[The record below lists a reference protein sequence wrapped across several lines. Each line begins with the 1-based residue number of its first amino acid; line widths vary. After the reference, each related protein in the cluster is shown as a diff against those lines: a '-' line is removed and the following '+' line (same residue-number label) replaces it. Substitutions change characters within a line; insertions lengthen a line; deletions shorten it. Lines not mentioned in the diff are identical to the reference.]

1 MIKLTT
7 LLFVFQKKFNLKNKF
22 TFIFIGRIVKDKGIE
37 ELLKAFVKLNNKLNN
52 TRLILLGRQEKDLD
66 PITDETK
73 NIMSLNKNIINLGY
87 KSDIRTFLA
96 ASNCLVLP
104 SYREGFP
111 NVVLQAGSMK
121 IPSIVT
127 NINGCNEIIRNKING
142 LIVKPKNINS
152 LYLAMKKIATDRKLC
167 KSLKRSTR
175 RSIISKFSK
184 DKFFEKVL
192 NIYSNLD

>member
-1 MIKLTT
+1 M
-7 LLFVFQKKFNLKNKF
+7 
-22 TFIFIGRIVKDKGIE
+22 
-37 ELLKAFVKLNNKLNN
+37 
-52 TRLILLGRQEKDLD
+52 ILLGRQEKDLD

-127 NINGCNEIIRNKING
+127 NINGCNEIIKRNING
-142 LIVKPKNINS
+142 LIVKPKSINS
-152 LYLAMKKIATDRKLC
+152 LYLAMKKISTDRKLY
-167 KSLKRSTR
+167 KSLKSSTR
-175 RSIISKFSK
+175 KSIISKFSK

-192 NIYSNLD
+192 NIYSNLN

>member
-1 MIKLTT
+1 M
-7 LLFVFQKKFNLKNKF
+7 
-22 TFIFIGRIVKDKGIE
+22 
-37 ELLKAFVKLNNKLNN
+37 
-52 TRLILLGRQEKDLD
+52 ILLGRQEKDLD

-104 SYREGFP
+104 SYRKDFP